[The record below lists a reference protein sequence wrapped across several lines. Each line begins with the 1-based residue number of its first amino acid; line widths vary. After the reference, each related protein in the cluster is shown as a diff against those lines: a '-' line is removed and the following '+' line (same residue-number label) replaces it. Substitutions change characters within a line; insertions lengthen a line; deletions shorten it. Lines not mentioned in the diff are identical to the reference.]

1 MLVAN
6 RIFIVGFRLAELLL
20 IPTIQP
26 EHDNMKKTF
35 LFIFSLSLLVSFID
49 GESLDVD
56 EQR

>member
-6 RIFIVGFRLAELLL
+6 QILISVGFRLAELLL

-49 GESLDVD
+49 GESFGDD
-56 EQR
+56 G